1 MVALPAVAVLPNPV
15 KPLFRL
21 KMVALPAVLAS
32 RKLRVPPK
40 LSGEIRTPSLTMVAL
55 PALLALANSVR
66 PS

>member
-1 MVALPAVAVLPNPV
+1 MVALPAVAALPNPV

-32 RKLRVPPK
+32 KKPTIPPK

-55 PALLALANSVR
+55 PALLVLANSVK